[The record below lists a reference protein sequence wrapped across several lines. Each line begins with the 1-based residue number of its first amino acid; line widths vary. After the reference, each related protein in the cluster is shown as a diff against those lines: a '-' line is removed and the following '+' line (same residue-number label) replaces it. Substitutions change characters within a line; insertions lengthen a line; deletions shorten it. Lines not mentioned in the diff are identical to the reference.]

1 MEKTGIIK
9 LTNENYDT
17 WKLEVEFLLV
27 REGLWR
33 YVVPGLKPELNANR
47 SNAAEVAAWEDGD
60 QRARATIGLLLSRS
74 QLGHIR
80 NTTSAKAVWENLKKQ
95 HEKKSLTSKVHI
107 LKRIC
112 DLKYHEG
119 DDIEEHLM
127 KFEDLFLEV
136 LQCGYK
142 VGR

>member
-1 MEKTGIIK
+1 M
-9 LTNENYDT
+9 
-17 WKLEVEFLLV
+17 
-27 REGLWR
+27 
-33 YVVPGLKPELNANR
+33 PGLKLELNANR
-47 SNAAEVAAWEDGD
+47 SNAAEVAAWDDGD

-127 KFEDLFLEV
+127 KFEDLFEKLSNAGTK
-136 LQCGYK
+136 LDDDL
-142 VGR
+142 